1 MAEALTPL
9 MVKDSIL
16 PTITEMSKD
25 PIPNIRFNVAKSLET
40 LIPLLKLDSSTSEL
54 VESSVKPTLEKLSA
68 DPDVDVKFFATRALE
83 SNGMCAVGAG
93 RLSCTHVLDLQ
104 LKNHL

>member
-9 MVKDSIL
+9 MVKESIL

-40 LIPLLKLDSSTSEL
+40 LIPLLKKDPSTTEL
-54 VESSVKPTLEKLSA
+54 VESSVKPTLEKLST
-68 DPDVDVKFFATRALE
+68 DQDVDVKFFATRALE
-83 SNGMCAVGAG
+83 SNGKFY
-93 RLSCTHVLDLQ
+93 L
-104 LKNHL
+104 